1 MMDAAEKHEL
11 IDSITDPKVVSP
23 SRVSIEGIQLQKTV
37 TILGGVGIIV
47 GSIIGS
53 GIFLSP
59 KGVLT
64 YTGSLGLSLVV
75 WVLCG
80 IIALF
85 GALCYAELGTAIPKS
100 GAEYA
105 YLFEAFGPIPAF
117 LFSWTGT
124 LVIRPSAAAIISMI
138 FAEYVARPFYNDD
151 QEVPVMVIKLLAFFC
166 IAIITSINCVSVRW
180 AVIIQNVFTYAK
192 LTCVMILIVIGF
204 IELGKGNTANFKNSF
219 NDTTSDIRHIS
230 FAFYSGL
237 WAYDGWN
244 TLNYVTEE
252 MKNPGRDM
260 PIAII
265 ISMVM
270 VIGCYVLCNIAYI
283 SVLGKAGILK
293 SPAVALELG
302 NIYLG
307 AGKFIIPILVGLS
320 CFGAVNGLAF
330 SSGRLVYVAARNGH
344 MPRVLSM
351 VHVKRQTPLP
361 SLLFLALISLIM
373 LIPDTAEFGTLID
386 FFSFASWL
394 FYGACFVALI
404 YLRFKRKDMERPYK
418 VFLPIPFI
426 MILFSIFLTVIPI
439 TDKPKGSA
447 IALAMILAGLPA
459 YLLFV
464 HLDVLQYLPNSCKGC
479 IESCFY
485 SIQKAVGLA
494 FPDNEVPVP
503 D

>member
-1 MMDAAEKHEL
+1 MDAAEKHEL
-11 IDSITDPKVVSP
+11 IDSFSDSNVLSPKEVSAE
-23 SRVSIEGIQLQKTV
+23 RIQLQKTV
-37 TILGGVGIIV
+37 TILGGVGLIV

-59 KGVLT
+59 KGVLA
-64 YTGSLGLSLVV
+64 YTGSIGLSLVV

-100 GAEYA
+100 GANYA

-151 QEVPVMVIKLLAFFC
+151 QGVPVMVIKLLAFFC
-166 IAIITSINCVSVRW
+166 IAIITIINCVSVRW
-180 AVIIQNVFTYAK
+180 AVIIQNLFTFAK
-192 LTCVMILIVIGF
+192 LTCVIILVIIGF
-204 IELGKGNTANFKNSF
+204 IELGKGHTANFKNSF
-219 NDTTSDIRHIS
+219 NNTTSDIRHIS
-230 FAFYSGL
+230 FAFYYGL
-237 WAYDGWN
+237 WAFGGWN
-244 TLNYVTEE
+244 SLNYVTEE

-260 PIAII
+260 PIAVI
-265 ISMVM
+265 ISMVI

-330 SSGRLVYVAARNGH
+330 SSGRLVYVAARDGH

-351 VHVKRQTPLP
+351 VHVKRRTPLP
-361 SLLFLALISLIM
+361 SLLFLALVSTIM
-373 LIPDTAEFGTLID
+373 LIPDKAEFATLIN
-386 FFSFASWL
+386 FFSFANWV

-464 HLDVLQYLPNSCKGC
+464 HLDVLQYLPVPCKSC
-479 IESCFY
+479 IESCLN
-485 SIQKAVGLA
+485 SIQQSVGLA
-494 FPDNEVPVP
+494 FPDNEHPVP
-503 D
+503 C